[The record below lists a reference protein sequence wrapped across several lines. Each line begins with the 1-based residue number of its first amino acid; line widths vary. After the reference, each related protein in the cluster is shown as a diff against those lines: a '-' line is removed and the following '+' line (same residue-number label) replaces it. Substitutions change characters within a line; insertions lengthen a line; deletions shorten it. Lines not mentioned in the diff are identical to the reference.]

1 MGIQTSVT
9 YSPAVAIEGQLDD
22 SANSGADE
30 RSYAAGVDITNG
42 RFVVQGTAD
51 GRCKLPTATGEI
63 TGGKALGISRYRAT
77 AMTSWP
83 AGQTVPYPQGTTVPV
98 VRRGPVW
105 VKVEE
110 AVAPGD
116 PVFVRFAAGA
126 GGTALGAFRKSADTA
141 TAVQYPGAVY
151 LDTAAANGLARVDL
165 NMP

>member
-1 MGIQTSVT
+1 MAIQTGVT
-9 YSPAVAIEGQLDD
+9 YTPAVAIEGQL
-22 SANSGADE
+22 ADLNNHDT

-42 RFVVQGTAD
+42 RFVVMGATD
-51 GRCKLPTATGEI
+51 GRCKLPTATGQI
-63 TGGKALGISRYRAT
+63 TGGTALGISIYEPTR
-77 AMTSWP
+77 MVNWP
-83 AGQTVPYPQGTTVPV
+83 SSVTVPYPQGSTVPV
-98 VRRGPVW
+98 LRRGPIW

-126 GGTALGAFRKSADTA
+126 GGTALGSFRKSADTA

-165 NMP
+165 NAP

>member
-1 MGIQTSVT
+1 MGIQTSVS
-9 YSPAVAIEGQLDD
+9 YNPSAAIEGQVDGNG
-22 SANSGADE
+22 SPEE

-42 RFVVQGTAD
+42 RLVVMGAAD
-51 GRCKLPTATGEI
+51 GRCRLPTAAGDI
-63 TGGKALGISRYRAT
+63 TGGTALGISRYRAT
-77 AMTSWP
+77 SMVNWP
-83 AGQTVPYPQGTTVPV
+83 AGQTVPYPQGVTVPV

-116 PVFVRFAAGA
+116 AVFVRHASGA

-141 TAVQYPGAVY
+141 TAAQLPGAVY

-165 NMP
+165 NLP

>member
-1 MGIQTSVT
+1 MAIQASVG
-9 YSPAVAIEGQLDD
+9 YNPAVAIEGQI
-22 SANSGADE
+22 ADLNNVDM

-42 RFVVQGTAD
+42 RFVVMGAAD
-51 GRCKLPTATGEI
+51 GRCKLPTATGQI
-63 TGGKALGISRYRAT
+63 TGGTALGIAVYDP
-77 AMTSWP
+77 MKMVNWP
-83 AGQTVPYPQGTTVPV
+83 SGVSVPYPQGTTVPI
-98 VRRGPVW
+98 VRKGVVW

-126 GGTALGAFRKSADTA
+126 GGTNLGAFRKSADTA

-165 NMP
+165 SAP

>member
-1 MGIQTSVT
+1 MAIQTAVS
-9 YSPAVAIEGQLDD
+9 YSPAVAIEGQI
-22 SANSGADE
+22 ADINNNDM

-42 RFVVQGTAD
+42 RFVVMGAAD

-63 TGGKALGISRYRAT
+63 TGGKALGISTYEPLK
-77 AMTSWP
+77 MVSWP
-83 AGQTVPYPQGTTVPV
+83 AGTTVPYPQGTTVPV
-98 VRRGPVW
+98 IRKGPVW

-110 AVAPGD
+110 AVVPGD

-126 GGTALGAFRKSADTA
+126 GGTAPGAFRKSADTA

-165 NMP
+165 NAP